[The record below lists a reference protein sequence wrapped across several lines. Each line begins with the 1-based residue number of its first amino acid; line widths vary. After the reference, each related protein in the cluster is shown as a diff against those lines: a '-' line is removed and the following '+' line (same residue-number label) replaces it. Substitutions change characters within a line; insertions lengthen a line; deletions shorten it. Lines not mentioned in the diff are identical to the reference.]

1 MNPVHISHRSLADEV
16 AALLQDKILKGDYK
30 VNQKLP
36 VEAKLMEIYGVGRS
50 SIREAVKILVNS
62 GFLRVQ
68 QGKGTFI
75 EDNTGMN
82 EPLNQRLK
90 HASLQNIVDVRHMLE
105 IKVAE
110 KAASNRTGNDI
121 SKLEHFLNKK
131 NKAADKNALEECIEA
146 HISFYQV
153 LADAAKNDL
162 MAGLFKQFL
171 LQLKGE
177 MLENYKDTSFF
188 KEKRDHYQNLL
199 DGVLR
204 QDPKKAS
211 YWSGKITGTAV

>member
-1 MNPVHISHRSLADEV
+1 MNPGQISHRSLADEV
-16 AALLQDKILKGDYK
+16 ASLLQDKILKGDYK

-50 SIREAVKILVNS
+50 TVREAVKILVNS
-62 GFLRVQ
+62 GFLRVL

-82 EPLNQRLK
+82 EPLNQQLK
-90 HASLQNIVDVRHMLE
+90 RASHQNIADVRYMLE
-105 IKVAE
+105 IKIAE

-121 SKLEHFLNKK
+121 SKLEHFLNKRT
-131 NKAADKNALEECIEA
+131 KAADKNLIEECIEA

-153 LADAAKNDL
+153 LADASKNDL
-162 MAGLFKQFL
+162 LAGLFKQFL
-171 LQLKGE
+171 LKLKTE
-177 MLENYKDTSFF
+177 MLENYKDTTFF

-211 YWSGKITGTAV
+211 YWSGKITGTVV

>member
-16 AALLQDKILKGDYK
+16 ASLLQDNILKGEYK

-50 SIREAVKILVNS
+50 TVREAVKTLVNS
-62 GFLRVQ
+62 GFLRVE

-90 HASLQNIVDVRHMLE
+90 RASPQDIMDVRQMLE
-105 IKVAE
+105 IKIAE

-121 SKLEHFLNKK
+121 SKLEHFLNKRA
-131 NKAADKNALEECIEA
+131 KAADQNLPEECIEA
-146 HISFYQV
+146 HINFFQV
-153 LADAAKNDL
+153 LADASKNDL
-162 MAGLFKQFL
+162 LSGFYKQFL
-171 LQLKGE
+171 LQLKTE
-177 MLENYKDTSFF
+177 MLENMKDTSFF
-188 KEKRDHYQNLL
+188 KEKRDYYQNLL

-204 QDPKKAS
+204 QDAKKAAF
-211 YWSGKITGTAV
+211 WSGKINGTII

>member
-1 MNPVHISHRSLADEV
+1 MNPVPISHRSLADEV
-16 AALLQDKILKGDYK
+16 AAQLQHKILKGDYK
-30 VNQKLP
+30 INQKLP
-36 VEAKLMEIYGVGRS
+36 VEAKLMEMYGVGRS
-50 SIREAVKILVNS
+50 TVREAVKILVNS
-62 GFLRVQ
+62 GFLRVL

-90 HASLQNIVDVRHMLE
+90 RAAPQQITDVRHILE

-110 KAASNRTGNDI
+110 LAATNRTGNDI
-121 SKLEHFLNKK
+121 SKLEHFLNKRT
-131 NKAADKNALEECIEA
+131 KAADKNLAEECIDA

-153 LADAAKNDL
+153 LADASKNDL
-162 MAGLFKQFL
+162 LSGLFKQFL
-171 LQLKGE
+171 LQLKTG
-177 MLENYKDTSFF
+177 MLESYKDTSFF

-204 QDPKKAS
+204 QDPKKAA
-211 YWSGKITGTAV
+211 YWSGKITGNIV